1 MANENSMTENSR
13 AMGKFIT
20 FEGGEGAG
28 KTTQAKMLC
37 EALEGAGIETLLTR
51 EPGGTFGAEAIRDL
65 VLEGTQD
72 RWSGM
77 TELLLMY
84 AARLDHVEKLIK
96 PALERGVWVVS
107 DRFSDSSVAYQ
118 GYARGLGAEKVK
130 SVHSVVMDGFGP
142 DLTILFDID
151 PILAQKRV
159 ETRGEELSRFDSESI
174 AFHNVLRDAFLEI
187 ATNES
192 ERIVTVD
199 AAASRDGVH
208 TRIIYAVTQKYPEI
222 AGKLGGSA

>member
-1 MANENSMTENSR
+1 MAL
-13 AMGKFIT
+13 GKFIT

-28 KTTQAKMLC
+28 KTTQAKMLS

-65 VLEGTQD
+65 VLEGTSD

-84 AARLDHVEKLIK
+84 AARMDHVEKLIK
-96 PALERGVWVVS
+96 PALQRGVWVIS
-107 DRFSDSSVAYQ
+107 DRFADSSMAYQ
-118 GYARGLGAEKVK
+118 GYARGLGPDKVK
-130 SVHSVVMDGFGP
+130 AVHEAVMDGFEP

-159 ETRGEELSRFDSESI
+159 ETRGEHLSRFDAESI
-174 AFHNVLRDAFLEI
+174 AFHNTLRSAFLDI
-187 ATNES
+187 AKENEP
-192 ERIVTVD
+192 RIFTVD
-199 AAASRDGVH
+199 AAASRDGVQ
-208 TRIIYAVTQKYPEI
+208 TRILFAVSQKYPEL
-222 AGKLGGSA
+222 AGKLGSSA

>member
-1 MANENSMTENSR
+1 MTS
-13 AMGKFIT
+13 GKLIT

-28 KTTQAKMLC
+28 KTTQAKMLA
-37 EALEGAGIETLLTR
+37 EALEGAGIETLMTR

-65 VLEGTQD
+65 VLEGTSD

-96 PALERGVWVVS
+96 PALERGVWVIS
-107 DRFSDSSVAYQ
+107 DRFSDSSMAYQ
-118 GYARGLGAEKVK
+118 GYARELGLEKVK
-130 SVHSVVMDGFGP
+130 ALHEAVMDGFEP

-159 ETRGEELSRFDSESI
+159 ETRGEDLSRFDAESI
-174 AFHNVLRDAFLEI
+174 TFHNTLRQAFLDI
-187 ATNES
+187 AEANAD
-192 ERIVTVD
+192 RIFTVD
-199 AAASRDGVH
+199 AAASRDGVQ
-208 TRIIYAVTQKYPEI
+208 TRILFAVSQKYPEL
-222 AGKLGGSA
+222 AGKLGSSA

>member
-1 MANENSMTENSR
+1 MTP
-13 AMGKFIT
+13 GKFIT

-28 KTTQAKMLC
+28 KTTQAKMLA
-37 EALEGAGIETLLTR
+37 EALEGAGIETLMTR

-65 VLEGTQD
+65 VLEGTSD

-96 PALERGVWVVS
+96 PALERGVWVIS
-107 DRFSDSSVAYQ
+107 DRFSDSSMAYQ
-118 GYARGLGAEKVK
+118 GYARELGPERVK
-130 SVHSVVMDGFGP
+130 ALHEAVMDSFEP

-159 ETRGEELSRFDSESI
+159 ETRGEELSRFDAESI
-174 AFHNVLRDAFLEI
+174 AFHNTLREAFLNI
-187 ATNES
+187 AEANA
-192 ERIVTVD
+192 ERIFTVD
-199 AAASRDGVH
+199 AAASRDGVQ
-208 TRIIYAVTQKYPEI
+208 TRILFAVSQKYPEL
-222 AGKLGGSA
+222 AGKLGSSA

>member
-1 MANENSMTENSR
+1 MTP
-13 AMGKFIT
+13 GKFIT

-28 KTTQAKMLC
+28 KTTQAKMLA
-37 EALEGAGIETLLTR
+37 EALEGAGIETLMTR

-65 VLEGTQD
+65 VLEGTSD

-96 PALERGVWVVS
+96 PALERGVWVIS
-107 DRFSDSSVAYQ
+107 DRFSDSSMAYQ
-118 GYARGLGAEKVK
+118 GYARELGPEKVQAL
-130 SVHSVVMDGFGP
+130 HDAVMDGFEP

-159 ETRGEELSRFDSESI
+159 ETRGENLSRFDAESI
-174 AFHNVLRDAFLEI
+174 AFHNTLRNAFLEI
-187 ATNES
+187 AKANTD
-192 ERIVTVD
+192 RIFTVD
-199 AAASRDGVH
+199 AAASRDGVQ
-208 TRIIYAVTQKYPEI
+208 TRILFAVSQKYPEL

>member
-1 MANENSMTENSR
+1 MQR
-13 AMGKFIT
+13 GQFIT

-28 KTTQAKMLC
+28 KSTQAKRLC
-37 EALEGAGIETLLTR
+37 EALQSAGVETLMTR

-65 VLEGTQD
+65 VLSGTEE

-96 PALERGVWVVS
+96 PAMERGVWVVS
-107 DRFSDSSVAYQ
+107 DRFADSSLAYQ
-118 GYARGLGAEKVK
+118 GYARGLGPDRVK
-130 SVHSVVMDGFGP
+130 AVHAAVMSDFQP

-159 ETRGEELSRFDSESI
+159 ETRGEEMTRFDRETI
-174 AFHNVLRDAFLEI
+174 DFHNILREAFLDIANDNAERIFTLDAGGSRDAI
-187 ATNES
+187 HN
-192 ERIVTVD
+192 RIVHALT
-199 AAASRDGVH
+199 
-208 TRIIYAVTQKYPEI
+208 TRYPHL
-222 AGKLGGSA
+222 AGKLSGAET

>member
-1 MANENSMTENSR
+1 MTI
-13 AMGKFIT
+13 GKFIT

-51 EPGGTFGAEAIRDL
+51 EPGGTFGAEAIRNL
-65 VLEGTQD
+65 VLEGTSD

-84 AARLDHVEKLIK
+84 AARLDHMEKLIK
-96 PALERGVWVVS
+96 PALERGVWVIS
-107 DRFSDSSVAYQ
+107 DRFADSSLAYQ

-130 SVHSVVMDGFGP
+130 AVHAAVMDEFEP

-159 ETRGEELSRFDSESI
+159 ETRGEDLSRFDAESI
-174 AFHNVLRDAFLEI
+174 AFHNTLREAFLNI
-187 ATNES
+187 AEENS
-192 ERIVTVD
+192 QRIFTVD
-199 AAASRDGVH
+199 AAASRDGVQ
-208 TRIIYAVTQKYPEI
+208 TRILFAISQKYPKL
-222 AGKLGGSA
+222 AGKLGSSA

>member
-1 MANENSMTENSR
+1 MAEHSITAGR
-13 AMGKFIT
+13 FIS

-37 EALEGAGIETLLTR
+37 EALQGAGVETLLTR

-65 VLEGTQD
+65 VLEGTAD

-107 DRFSDSSVAYQ
+107 DRFSDSSLAYQ
-118 GYARGLGAEKVK
+118 GYARGLGPEKVR
-130 SVHSVVMDGFGP
+130 SVHNAVMDGFGT

-159 ETRGEELSRFDSESI
+159 ETRGEDLSRFDSESI
-174 AFHNVLRDAFLEI
+174 AFTTL
-187 ATNES
+187 
-192 ERIVTVD
+192 
-199 AAASRDGVH
+199 
-208 TRIIYAVTQKYPEI
+208 
-222 AGKLGGSA
+222 

>member
-1 MANENSMTENSR
+1 MT
-13 AMGKFIT
+13 AGKFIT

-28 KTTQAKMLC
+28 KTTQAKMLA
-37 EALEGAGIETLLTR
+37 EALEGAGIETLMTR

-65 VLEGTQD
+65 VLEGTSD

-96 PALERGVWVVS
+96 PALERGVWVIS
-107 DRFSDSSVAYQ
+107 DRFSDSSMAYQ
-118 GYARGLGAEKVK
+118 GYARELGPEKVK
-130 SVHSVVMDGFGP
+130 ALHEAVMDGFEP

-159 ETRGEELSRFDSESI
+159 ETRGEDLSRFDAESI
-174 AFHNVLRDAFLEI
+174 TFHNTLRQAFLDI
-187 ATNES
+187 AEANAD
-192 ERIVTVD
+192 RIFTVD
-199 AAASRDGVH
+199 AAASRDGVQ
-208 TRIIYAVTQKYPEI
+208 TRILFAVSQKYPEL
-222 AGKLGGSA
+222 AGKLGSSA

>member
-1 MANENSMTENSR
+1 MT
-13 AMGKFIT
+13 AGKFIT

-37 EALEGAGIETLLTR
+37 DALEGAGIETLLTR

-65 VLEGTQD
+65 VLEGTSD

-96 PALERGVWVVS
+96 PALERGVWVIS
-107 DRFSDSSVAYQ
+107 DRFSDSSMAYQ
-118 GYARGLGAEKVK
+118 GYARGLGSDKVK
-130 SVHSVVMDGFGP
+130 ALHAAVMDGFEP

-159 ETRGEELSRFDSESI
+159 ETRGEDLSRFDAESI
-174 AFHNVLRDAFLEI
+174 AFHNTLRDAFNDI
-187 ATNES
+187 ATANAD
-192 ERIVTVD
+192 RIFTVD
-199 AAASRDGVH
+199 AAASRDGVQ
-208 TRIIYAVTQKYPEI
+208 TRILFAVSQKYPEL
-222 AGKLGGSA
+222 AGKLGSSA